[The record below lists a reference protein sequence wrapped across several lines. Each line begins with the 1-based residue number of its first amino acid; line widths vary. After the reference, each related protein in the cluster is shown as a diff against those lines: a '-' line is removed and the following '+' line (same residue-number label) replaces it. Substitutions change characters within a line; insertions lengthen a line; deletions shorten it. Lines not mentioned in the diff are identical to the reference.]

1 MRIRCGRGWR
11 WLWACCMCL
20 QWGWAMAAQPVVDA
34 SVLGGESLL
43 LTRSLALLEDPQ
55 RQWTIEQV
63 RSPALAERFEHG
75 FAPKPS
81 VEKGYTSSAYWVRLQ
96 IANPAT
102 VELQRFLE
110 MAASAMQEVDWYQD
124 DGSGHL
130 TEVHTGAAQPFVS
143 RAYPNRHFVFPMTLA
158 PGAVHTV
165 YLRVASENPISLALH
180 LWSASA
186 FHGYERSYYMGQ
198 ALYFGIAL
206 AMILFN
212 FFLFVALRESIYLW
226 YVAFAASMAATLAS
240 QAGIFNEFFFPTIA
254 LWPGR
259 ITMLGFCATLGFA
272 MVFMRSMLDT
282 RKTVPRLDAVVRI
295 YIALMMVAPVALM
308 LAYRP
313 TTMPLTV
320 VFGFGAVLIVL
331 TAAVCVFKRQRG
343 AYFFL
348 PAFILLCVA
357 GVTTVL
363 RTLGLVQP
371 GFWVHNAFRI
381 GSALE
386 MLLLAFAL
394 ADRFNV
400 LRKKHSDAQQALLV
414 TERTLVETLQSSERA
429 LEDRVADR
437 TAELDKKNRD
447 LSQAISAREDVERIA
462 RHDIKTPLGSL
473 AAAPAL
479 LRAGHQVSPGDEAV
493 LGMMEKAAKRALDMV
508 NLSLDLYRMERGE
521 YVFHP
526 HAVNLGEVLSS
537 VVMDLGVHAQSKG
550 VTVHIARVQASGNT
564 PRGSAADRGNGVSV
578 WVQAQDA
585 LLYSIVA
592 NLTKNAIEA
601 APDQSCVTMA
611 VCDGPVVSLAIHNQG
626 AVPEALRETFFT
638 KYSTIGKGDGT
649 GLGTYSSALLARVQG
664 GSLRMESSGP
674 KGTTLFLTLQRSE
687 APTTAA
693 ITPEATPS
701 ALQTSG
707 AAMATAVQQVLV
719 VDDDEFNLM
728 VMESHLPQPPL
739 QVRTAANGRLALAA
753 AMQER
758 PDLVIM
764 DIEMPVMGG
773 EEAMRA
779 IREHQAAVG
788 QPPSQIVAYS
798 GSDDPQIVAD
808 LLAHGF
814 DQFLKKPATA
824 QDILELLQNQSAAVS
839 VNGIAQ

>member
-1 MRIRCGRGWR
+1 MRNGGSRVWR
-11 WLWACCMCL
+11 WVWACCMCW
-20 QWGWAMAAQPVVDA
+20 QVGWAVAASPVVDA
-34 SVLGGESLL
+34 TALPEQPLVLTQSI
-43 LTRSLALLEDPQ
+43 AMLEDPQ
-55 RQWTIEQV
+55 REWTIDQV
-63 RSPALAERFEHG
+63 RSPALAGQFVGG
-75 FAPKPS
+75 FAPSPAI
-81 VEKGYTSSAYWVRLQ
+81 EKGYTQSAFWLRLQ
-96 IANPAT
+96 IANPGNQT
-102 VELQRFLE
+102 LERFLE
-110 MAASAMQEVDWYQD
+110 VAASAMQEVDWYQD
-124 DGSGHL
+124 DGSGTL
-130 TEVHTGAAQPFVS
+130 TAVHTGAAQAFVT
-143 RAYPNRHFVFPMTLA
+143 RAYRNRHFIFPMTLA

-165 YLRVASENPISLALH
+165 YLRVASENPISLPVH
-180 LWSASA
+180 LWSVPA
-186 FHGYERSYYMGQ
+186 FHAFERTYYAGQ

-206 AMILFN
+206 AMIVFN
-212 FFLFVALRESIYLW
+212 FLLFVALRDTIYLW
-226 YVAFAASMAATLAS
+226 YVAFATSIAFTLAS
-240 QAGIFNEFFFPTIA
+240 QAGLINEFIIPSLVI
-254 LWPGR
+254 WSGR

-282 RKTVPRLDAVVRI
+282 RNTVPRLDRVVRV
-295 YIALMMVAPVALM
+295 YIGLMLVAPLGLN
-308 LAYRP
+308 LAYRHV
-313 TTMPLTV
+313 TMPLTV
-320 VFGFGAVLIVL
+320 LFGLGAVLIVV
-331 TAAVCVFKRQRG
+331 TGVVCVLKRQRS

-348 PAFILLCVA
+348 AAFLLLCVA

-363 RTLGLVQP
+363 RTLALVEP
-371 GFWVHNAFRI
+371 GFWPQYAFRI

-400 LRKKHSDAQQALLV
+400 LRKKHSDAQQAVLA
-414 TERTLVETLQSSERA
+414 TERKLVETLQSSERA
-429 LEDRVADR
+429 LEERVAQR

-479 LRAGHQVSPGDEAV
+479 LRAGHAVTPGDEVV

-521 YVFHP
+521 FVFHP
-526 HAVNLGEVLSS
+526 SAVNLGEVLDS
-537 VVMDLGVHAQSKG
+537 VVMDLTVHAQSKG
-550 VTVHIARVQASGNT
+550 VSVQIARVQTEGAA
-564 PRGSAADRGNGVSV
+564 PRGSAADRGRGVTV

-601 APDQSCVTMA
+601 APDQSCVTMT

-626 AVPEALRETFFT
+626 EVPVAIRDTFFT
-638 KYSTIGKGDGT
+638 KYSTVGKGDGT
-649 GLGTYSSALLARVQG
+649 GLGTYSSQLLARVQG
-664 GSLRMESSGP
+664 GGLRMESSTLH
-674 KGTTLFLTLQRSE
+674 GTTLFLDLQRSE
-687 APTTAA
+687 APAVA
-693 ITPEATPS
+693 PSAPQATPGV
-701 ALQTSG
+701 LQTG
-707 AAMATAVQQVLV
+707 RTDADLAVQRVLV
-719 VDDDEFNLM
+719 VDDDDFNLM

-739 QVRTAANGRLALAA
+739 LVRTAANGRLALAA

-779 IREHQAAVG
+779 IREHQTASG
-788 QPPSQIVAYS
+788 QPPSRIVAYS

-814 DQFLKKPATA
+814 DHFLKKPATA
-824 QDILELLQNQSAAVS
+824 QDILELLHAKPVAA
-839 VNGIAQ
+839 GA